1 MTDTITDILSG
12 GAFSRQQATALRQ
25 LLATLTGYDPAGTAD
40 AAVTAHEAALNPHP
54 GYLTETEADALY
66 APIGVDTDP
75 WSHAIVSVDQTVA
88 PGTTETN
95 ITGMTFTPA
104 ANKTYQVRFVGAWQ
118 ASSTASGQSL
128 YLGVTWP
135 TGVDGALLGTVVA
148 GSTSMQRSA
157 TAGATFTL
165 SGSAN
170 APVADTPYPVT
181 VEGVL
186 VAGATPSGALQ
197 LRMRTNSAGAH
208 TITMKAGSTLSWR
221 ELP

>member
-1 MTDTITDILSG
+1 MDAITEILSS
-12 GAFSRQQATALRQ
+12 GAFTRVQADALRA
-25 LLATLTGYDPAGTAD
+25 LLATIASGDPAGTA
-40 AAVTAHEAALNPHP
+40 ASLVAAHEAEPDPHP
-54 GYLTETEADALY
+54 DYLTEAEGDAIY
-66 APIGVDTDP
+66 AAIDAVTDP
-75 WSHAIVSVDQTVA
+75 WTHVTLGSNQTVA

-118 ASSTASGQSL
+118 ASSTAAGQSL

-135 TGVDGALLGTVVA
+135 TGVSGALAGTVVA
-148 GSTSMQRSA
+148 GANSMLRSA

-170 APVADTPYPVT
+170 APIADTPYPVM
-181 VEGVL
+181 VEGML
-186 VAGATPSGALQ
+186 VAGATPSGNLQ

-208 TITMKAGSTLSWR
+208 TITIKAGSTLSWR

>member
-1 MTDTITDILSG
+1 VTDTITDILSG
-12 GAFSRQQATALRQ
+12 GAFTRQQADALR
-25 LLATLTGYDPAGTAD
+25 LLLGTVTGDPVGTA
-40 AAVTAHEAALNPHP
+40 AAAITAHEAAIDPHP

-75 WSHAIVSVDQTVA
+75 WTHVTASVDQTVA

-95 ITGMTFTPA
+95 ITGMAFTPG
-104 ANKTYQVRFVGAWQ
+104 ANKTYQVRFVGAWE
-118 ASSTASGQSL
+118 ASSTSSGQSL

-135 TGVDGALLGTVVA
+135 TGVDGALLGTVA
-148 GSTSMQRSA
+148 TGSTSMLRTA

-170 APVADTPYPVT
+170 AAIADTPYPVM
-181 VEGVL
+181 VEGML

-197 LRMRTNSAGAH
+197 LRMRTNAVGAH
-208 TITMKAGSTLSWR
+208 TITIKAGSTLSYR